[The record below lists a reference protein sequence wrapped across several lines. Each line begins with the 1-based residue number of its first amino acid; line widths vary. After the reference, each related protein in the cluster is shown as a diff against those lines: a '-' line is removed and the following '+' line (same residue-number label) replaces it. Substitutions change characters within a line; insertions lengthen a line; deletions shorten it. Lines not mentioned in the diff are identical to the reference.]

1 MGVQSHTQVAPV
13 NLPLRFLQA
22 YLEAQDLET
31 LIQPQFWKDSN
42 QNMNGRNWACPAC
55 PEFLRLGN
63 LTCATVLSWRFCRQ
77 AFSFTLAEFCNEVEE
92 GTRTTTAC
100 QCFACSTMRHVTYS
114 RFRCP
119 KWFLNEEPSNR
130 TGDRVASESTKVIC
144 SRILKG
150 GVSMSR
156 RTGCSSDFKSTQTC
170 PSLHTHCTLMC
181 LNCCWEDSSAARLST
196 MPMLGFIFATLAWS
210 ARSPGFQKFPGSFTA
225 TKVRESS
232 IEGTSNLVD
241 EVCPWTGTYGADGPK
256 SYVLWRSMRDDAE
269 GHHLSKWW
277 FLC

>member
-1 MGVQSHTQVAPV
+1 MPGLSRILETWKFDVCYCTKLA
-13 NLPLRFLQA
+13 FLQTGFQLHSCRILQWGWRRNENNDSMSVLCLQ
-22 YLEAQDLET
+22 YSETCDLEP
-31 LIQPQFWKDSN
+31 LQMS
-42 QNMNGRNWACPAC
+42 
-55 PEFLRLGN
+55 
-63 LTCATVLSWRFCRQ
+63 
-77 AFSFTLAEFCNEVEE
+77 
-92 GTRTTTAC
+92 
-100 QCFACSTMRHVTYS
+100 
-114 RFRCP
+114 
-119 KWFLNEEPSNR
+119 WFLNEEASNR

-181 LNCCWEDSSAARLST
+181 LNCCSEDSSAARLST

-210 ARSPGFQKFPGSFTA
+210 ARSPGFQRFPSSFTA
-225 TKVRESS
+225 RNVRESS

-241 EVCPWTGTYGADGPK
+241 EVCPWKGTYGADGPK